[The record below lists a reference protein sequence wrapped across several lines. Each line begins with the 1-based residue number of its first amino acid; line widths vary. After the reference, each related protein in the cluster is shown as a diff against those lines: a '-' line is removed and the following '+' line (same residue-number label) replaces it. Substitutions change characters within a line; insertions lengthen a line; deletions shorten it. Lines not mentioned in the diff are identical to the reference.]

1 MSSPRLFLDL
11 DLATEAGL
19 TVPLD
24 AAQARHLNVLRMRA
38 GDALELV
45 LPGGPWR
52 ADLAELG
59 KDRATARLVAR
70 QTGIYTQDPIAYAES
85 WTAPTTE
92 GQGYTIHLGLDTV
105 ELANLLTGETPS
117 IDLMLELSIES
128 TWTTIKSQT
137 ITLHIPRAL
146 WRGDEL
152 TPTPA
157 IYPAP
162 VVQFIDDV
170 PSSKLDFFMFPNAEA
185 PTTGLFQAS
194 DSRYIYTIKG
204 GWSYWRRTPIATW

>member
-1 MSSPRLFLDL
+1 MTRLLYLDTHTGDLSATAGGTPLSKLTAKSGTALDL
-11 DLATEAGL
+11 EIIPSA
-19 TVPLD
+19 PLD
-24 AAQARHLNVLRMRA
+24 
-38 GDALELV
+38 
-45 LPGGPWR
+45 PT
-52 ADLAELG
+52 
-59 KDRATARLVAR
+59 ATARLVAR